1 MFTAYREKLRKSKAE
16 QKKNG
21 EKNKLNSL
29 FYKMEDPEKN
39 KEDQSDSESDEDDQT
54 FLDNIFLQKTT
65 YCINGR
71 NVEQS
76 DDKYYEPV
84 SFIDSIEV
92 FQSGQV
98 YRVLTRD
105 LDGNF
110 SSLNQKKG
118 VESDEPQKKPQDKKK
133 KYD

>member
-118 VESDEPQKKPQDKKK
+118 VESDEPQKKPKDKKK
-133 KYD
+133 KK

>member
-105 LDGNF
+105 IDGNF

-133 KYD
+133 KK

>member
-133 KYD
+133 KK